1 MKVRIIEDA
10 LPFPSLNDLNETG
23 GGTNINENGSAMFF
37 SQINETK
44 EQNESDKKLDDHKG
58 TSFITEDNVDKLAV
72 HFQDNAGRP
81 IGARRRKSGSV
92 KRFKQDPTP
101 CTMNDDTQGVMGR
114 VTRSCSV
121 AGKIGVQN
129 LDFLR
134 NGKNICAITEIIKPI
149 SYSASKS
156 RSGHDVSLTFAAK
169 RFVIL
174 TPLSFPLYFCD

>member
-72 HFQDNAGRP
+72 HFQDNVGRP